1 MQCELLV
8 YLFLK
13 ESGLAIPK
21 KGQQFRLNLGG
32 KERGRGEVL
41 CPEQGSLF
49 LAVSVT

>member
-21 KGQQFRLNLGG
+21 KRATIQTKSRG

-49 LAVSVT
+49 LAVSVA